1 MIFYELVSGC
11 ARSLH
16 FHLLRT
22 FLFDIWFP
30 SFNLAPLPW
39 DYATLPCNTFHD
51 LWSTMYNLWN
61 VILSCMGLSFNIT
74 SCTIVLFY
82 TFQNA
87 LQYILAKILGD
98 PTHFYISQGL
108 LQISLNTVFLC
119 FLFPFSLFVLPL
131 SVLSVFDFLCFL
143 LSEQDKLE
151 MRNLPVS
158 KLITD
163 GLDVQELDNEDEV

>member
-1 MIFYELVSGC
+1 MSLCQGALGHFILIYLEPFCLIFDFQALIL
-11 ARSLH
+11 LH
-16 FHLLRT
+16 FPG
-22 FLFDIWFP
+22 IMA
-30 SFNLAPLPW
+30 S
-39 DYATLPCNTFHD
+39 CNTFHD

-74 SCTIVLFY
+74 SCTIVLLY

-98 PTHFYISQGL
+98 LTHFYFSQGL

-119 FLFPFSLFVLPL
+119 FLFPFSLFVLPF

-163 GLDVQELDNEDEV
+163 GLVVQELDNEDEV

>member
-1 MIFYELVSGC
+1 
-11 ARSLH
+11 
-16 FHLLRT
+16 
-22 FLFDIWFP
+22 
-30 SFNLAPLPW
+30 
-39 DYATLPCNTFHD
+39 
-51 LWSTMYNLWN
+51 
-61 VILSCMGLSFNIT
+61 MGLSFNIT
-74 SCTIVLFY
+74 SCTTVLLY

-98 PTHFYISQGL
+98 PTHFYFSQGL
-108 LQISLNTVFLC
+108 LQISLNTVFSC

-131 SVLSVFDFLCFL
+131 PVLSVFDFLCFL